1 MIKSIELTEREV
13 ETLKGILAVEE
24 SDLETL
30 KAKTK
35 KTGQEQDFVDIG
47 NELAVV
53 QDILTKLK

>member
-1 MIKSIELTEREV
+1 MKNVELTEREI

-35 KTGQEQDFVDIG
+35 KTGQEQDFIEIG

-53 QDILTKLK
+53 QSILTKLK

>member
-1 MIKSIELTEREV
+1 MKNVELTEREV

-30 KAKTK
+30 QAKTK

-53 QDILTKLK
+53 QSILTKLK

>member
-1 MIKSIELTEREV
+1 MKNVELTEREI

-53 QDILTKLK
+53 QSILTKLK

>member
-1 MIKSIELTEREV
+1 MKNIELTEREV

-30 KAKTK
+30 KAKTR
-35 KTGQEQDFVDIG
+35 KTGQEQDFIDIG

-53 QDILTKLK
+53 QSILTKLK

>member
-1 MIKSIELTEREV
+1 MKNVELTEREI

-30 KAKTK
+30 KAKTR

-53 QDILTKLK
+53 QSILTKLK